1 MPDKSVGYAFMQQ
14 LHKSLGGDSGALA
27 GIISDVDRLKGE
39 IAARSPNNAHVPTQ
53 QDLTVVPTFSALAPH
68 PLPCWAKNGVCTPRN
83 AAWHIDNTAACT
95 INAGTAFATGADLK
109 ASTSYSVVVM
119 QGDGSA
125 NENTL
130 VVDSTG
136 KSLSFTADQPIKD
149 ASFVV
154 FICEEYLD

>member
-14 LHKSLGGDSGALA
+14 LYNSLGGDSGALA
-27 GIISDVDRLKGE
+27 GLIADDAQLKGE
-39 IAARSPNNAHVPTQ
+39 IAALSPNNAHVPTQ
-53 QDLTVVPTFSALAPH
+53 QDLTAVPTFSALAPH
-68 PLPCWAKNGVCTPRN
+68 PLPCWAKNGVCAPRN
-83 AAWHIDNTAACT
+83 SAWRIDNTAAYT

-109 ASTSYSVVVM
+109 ASTSYSVVIM
-119 QGDGSA
+119 QGDGST

-130 VVDSTG
+130 VINSTG
-136 KSLSFTADQPIKD
+136 KSLSFTADQTIKA

>member
-1 MPDKSVGYAFMQQ
+1 MSDKSVGYAFMQQ
-14 LHKSLGGDSGALA
+14 LYNSLGGDSGASA
-27 GIISDVDRLKGE
+27 GLIADV
-39 IAARSPNNAHVPTQ
+39 AALSPNNAHVPTQ
-53 QDLTVVPTFSALAPH
+53 QNLTVVSTFSALAPH

-83 AAWHIDNTAACT
+83 SAWRINNTAAYT

-109 ASTSYSVVVM
+109 ANTSYSVVVM
-119 QGDGSA
+119 QGDGST

-130 VVDSTG
+130 VVNSTG
-136 KSLSFTADQPIKD
+136 KSLSFTADQPIKA